1 MTTNFDVIVSNHRS
15 VVGFT
20 LLTET
25 ARSWVD
31 DNVETE
37 GWQWLDCSTLCVDW
51 RFAGPLTRGMMDDGL
66 TVEACNA
73 LAA

>member
-1 MTTNFDVIVSNHRS
+1 MTTNFDVIVSNHGS

-25 ARSWVD
+25 ARIWVD

-37 GWQWLDCSTLCVDW
+37 GWQWLGRSTLCVDW
-51 RFAGPLTRGMMDDGL
+51 RFAGPLTRGMLDNGL
-66 TVEACNA
+66 NVEACSG